1 MFLAMKHLHMEELR
15 ELCEKMCTFS
25 LISTF
30 KTVMKDRT
38 LSDVLKTRWKGDENY
53 RYGVSDTIE
62 LLYSSQNIFFP
73 VVFYEK
79 DKLCPDRRKKAVM
92 AVGSIR

>member
-1 MFLAMKHLHMEELR
+1 MKHLHMEELQ

-25 LISTF
+25 RISTF
-30 KTVMKDRT
+30 KTDMKDRT

-53 RYGVSDTIE
+53 RHGVSDTIE
-62 LLYSSQNIFFP
+62 LLNFSQNILFP

-79 DKLCPDRRKKAVM
+79 DKLCPGRRKGAVM
-92 AVGSIR
+92 AVGSTR